1 MVGAELATVSLPWHT
16 VHMSIDAPHPYSIT
30 IEPLKKP
37 EGHFGWALRK
47 HGKLT
52 ERSDR
57 AFTSEAKAHESALK
71 AIEREQTG
79 FGSR

>member
-1 MVGAELATVSLPWHT
+1 MRYRV
-16 VHMSIDAPHPYSIT
+16 MSNEVPHPYSIT
-30 IEPLKKP
+30 VEPLKKP
-37 EGHFGWALRK
+37 EGQFGWALRK

-57 AFTSEAKAHESALK
+57 PFTSEAKAYESALK

>member
-1 MVGAELATVSLPWHT
+1 MPYRAMNNDV
-16 VHMSIDAPHPYSIT
+16 PHPYSIT
-30 IEPLKKP
+30 VEPLKKP
-37 EGHFGWALRK
+37 EGQFGWALRK
-47 HGKLT
+47 YGKLT

-57 AFTSEAKAHESALK
+57 SFTSEAKAYESALK

>member
-1 MVGAELATVSLPWHT
+1 VAERPAWHT
-16 VHMSIDAPHPYSIT
+16 AAMTNEVPHPYSIT
-30 IEPLKKP
+30 VEPLKKP
-37 EGHFGWALRK
+37 EGHFGWALKK

-57 AFTSEAKAHESALK
+57 SFPSEAKAFESALK

>member
-1 MVGAELATVSLPWHT
+1 MTTEV
-16 VHMSIDAPHPYSIT
+16 PHPYSIT
-30 IEPLKKP
+30 VEPLKEP
-37 EGHFGWALRK
+37 EGHSGWALRK

-57 AFTSEAKAHESALK
+57 SFLSEAKAFESALK
-71 AIEREQTG
+71 AIEREQIG

>member
-1 MVGAELATVSLPWHT
+1 MAERPAWHMAAMT
-16 VHMSIDAPHPYSIT
+16 NEVPHPYSIT
-30 IEPLKKP
+30 IEPVKKP

-52 ERSDR
+52 ERCDR
-57 AFTSEAKAHESALK
+57 TFPSEAKAYESALK

>member
-1 MVGAELATVSLPWHT
+1 MANEV
-16 VHMSIDAPHPYSIT
+16 PHPYSIT
-30 IEPLKKP
+30 IEPVKKP

-47 HGKLT
+47 QGKLT

-57 AFTSEAKAHESALK
+57 TFPSEAKAYESALK